1 MGSVRESSNLHN
13 SGAAPVSQGG
23 SPRLAPLEG
32 TMHLGPFIVWEL
44 RGAGGGTALRKLT
57 SLV

>member
-1 MGSVRESSNLHN
+1 MGSGRESSNLHN

-23 SPRLAPLEG
+23 SPRLVPLEG
-32 TMHLGPFIVWEL
+32 TMHMGPFIVSGL
-44 RGAGGGTALRKLT
+44 GVGGTALRKLI